1 MKNTLEGIKSR
12 LDDTEEWISELEE
25 RVEEITDAEQNKEK
39 IILKNEDKETS
50 RTTSNVLTFAL
61 SGSQ

>member
-12 LDDTEEWISELEE
+12 LDDTEEWITELEE